1 MLTVALETAY
11 GQVQLYDLVYN
22 LIHRLFELC
31 CFEHNSV
38 HVLTMMLCCLING
51 MPFCSTKR

>member
-22 LIHRLFELC
+22 LIHRLYELC

-38 HVLTMMLCCLING
+38 HVLTMML
-51 MPFCSTKR
+51 